1 MCVGSW
7 RTICLR
13 LLLLL
18 LLLQEPGQFVI
29 TFPSA
34 TTAHVNTGFNV
45 VESVAAAPPDWWQWT
60 EIAAARLRN
69 SRRVPVST

>member
-1 MCVGSW
+1 MAPLFTSVV
-7 RTICLR
+7 
-13 LLLLL
+13 

-69 SRRVPVST
+69 SRRVPVS